1 MGLEYIYDKGIK
13 KTWWKSTLLD
23 TKLNPLRQELG
34 MVVRPE
40 PLIKGQYDQEVVK
53 KLENTDFSN
62 LDGCLPGLSN
72 CCAWLVLHFAGIGL
86 EPAPPVVEPLGI
98 EPDYHY
104 HAD

>member
-1 MGLEYIYDKGIK
+1 MKAKTIELKAPDSFVQEEVIK
-13 KTWWKSTLLD
+13 
-23 TKLNPLRQELG
+23 RYGEVIIELA
-34 MVVRPE
+34 
-40 PLIKGQYDQEVVK
+40 K